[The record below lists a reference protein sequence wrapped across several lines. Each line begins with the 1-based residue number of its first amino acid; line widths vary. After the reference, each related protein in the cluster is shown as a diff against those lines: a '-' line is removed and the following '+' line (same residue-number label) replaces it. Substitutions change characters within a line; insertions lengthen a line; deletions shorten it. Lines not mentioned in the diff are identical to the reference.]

1 MLQLELIL
9 LCYSF
14 ISVVFRAQ
22 ALSQPSS
29 LPLQSWPVLSCSPLV
44 LSWSAPCRSPR
55 FPSSRAVPAHQQT
68 APRAGAVP
76 EVLLALRVAQAQG
89 QTRRGTLVNA
99 DGGQSP
105 PFPGASREPD
115 AAPGQRG
122 GGERLFSLRRARQQF
137 RTTLESLLNV
147 WKLQSWNSFRRDP
160 SLHAYSFLYFPFLST
175 DWRETGR
182 TNHPS
187 SQKAAWNQRGK

>member
-14 ISVVFRAQ
+14 ISVVFGAQ

-29 LPLQSWPVLSCSPLV
+29 LPLQSSAVFSCSPVL
-44 LSWSAPCRSPR
+44 LSWSVPCGSPR
-55 FPSSRAVPAHQQT
+55 FPSSRAVPAHHQA

-76 EVLLALRVAQAQG
+76 EVLLAPGEAQAQG
-89 QTRRGTLVNA
+89 QTQRGTLVNA
-99 DGGQSP
+99 DGVQRP
-105 PFPGASREPD
+105 PFPGVSREPD
-115 AAPGQRG
+115 SFPWQRG

-137 RTTLESLLNV
+137 RTTSESLLNV
-147 WKLQSWNSFRRDP
+147 WKLQSRNSFRRDP
-160 SLHAYSFLYFPFLST
+160 SLHTYSFLYFPFLST

-187 SQKAAWNQRGK
+187 LQKAA